1 MDIVQ
6 AFEDPI
12 FASVVF
18 LFFFI
23 TCIIC
28 YRLKMEERANRRR
41 IVVSE
46 PNIVPISI
54 QSEN

>member
-12 FASVVF
+12 FVSVVF

-23 TCIIC
+23 TCTLF
-28 YRLKMEERANRRR
+28 YRLKKEERTNRRR

-46 PNIVPISI
+46 PDIVPISI